1 MVGQGLSFPVSE
13 AVNGELFSAGNWAEA
28 NHTASDDREVLD
40 RLGRTDLAVQPGGDP
55 EVYHHG
61 TSVASMV

>member
-1 MVGQGLSFPVSE
+1 MTGDGLAFPVSE
-13 AVNGELFSAGNWAEA
+13 AVHGELYSAGNWAEA
-28 NHTASDDREVLD
+28 NHIASDNREVNQ
-40 RLGRTDLAVQPGGDP
+40 RLGRDNMPIQTGGGT